1 MNMPA
6 KTKWLE
12 EAKDHLIYYKIV
24 LWWLMVFAPNKI
36 HFSLFDRVV
45 KARVQY
51 MFGHLEMVVQM
62 MIVTV
67 MVMQPVCGQSP
78 SILQQMMVR
87 RLAMTSPVLP
97 HSHPHSVMERVD
109 TKTLEW
115 SVYFTLKPY
124 PMIKKSSQSEATIP
138 MNCDPTYP
146 LHGAILNLT
155 VGIWQ
160 PFWILQHNGCHIP
173 ALWYKMVT
181 IYPL

>member
-115 SVYFTLKPY
+115 SVYLTLESYFETRIFVTKLY
-124 PMIKKSSQSEATIP
+124 THYWCTVIGTHNWSRHMILP
-138 MNCDPTYP
+138 
-146 LHGAILNLT
+146 H
-155 VGIWQ
+155 
-160 PFWILQHNGCHIP
+160 
-173 ALWYKMVT
+173 
-181 IYPL
+181 